1 MKYFQETFDDD
12 CYELTVLR
20 LFRDNFVSK
29 EDIEHYYETAPVI
42 VEAINREEKKD
53 IIYDYIY
60 DNIVNYCVT
69 QIENKN
75 YEEAHRRYKSS
86 ILCFEERFARPSLE
100 QRFVKILKKASV

>member
-20 LFRDNFVSK
+20 WFRDNFVSK
-29 EDIEHYYETAPVI
+29 EDIEHYYETAPII

-69 QIENKN
+69 QTENKN

-86 ILCFEERFARPSLE
+86 IEERFARPLLE
-100 QRFVKILKKASV
+100 QRFVKNLKKASV

>member
-20 LFRDNFVSK
+20 WFRDNFVSK

-60 DNIVNYCVT
+60 DNSFIYCNFFLYTV
-69 QIENKN
+69 
-75 YEEAHRRYKSS
+75 
-86 ILCFEERFARPSLE
+86 
-100 QRFVKILKKASV
+100 